1 MFECCMP
8 DTCNYTTRHITIH
21 PSVRLSIHECIHRD
35 RQTASQ
41 PAQPARQASRQP
53 ARQTCVHACI
63 TQGVCIYT
71 YTLTSL
77 NMTPISLQSRGP
89 REVLPFGPSRLWAS
103 AWLECLVEA
112 AAEAEM
118 FSDAGDE
125 ESQLVGG
132 RWKSMHVPN

>member
-1 MFECCMP
+1 M
-8 DTCNYTTRHITIH
+8 
-21 PSVRLSIHECIHRD
+21 
-35 RQTASQ
+35 
-41 PAQPARQASRQP
+41 
-53 ARQTCVHACI
+53 
-63 TQGVCIYT
+63 
-71 YTLTSL
+71 
-77 NMTPISLQSRGP
+77 
-89 REVLPFGPSRLWAS
+89 LPFGPSRLWAS